1 MKPSSARTM
10 TRSRMPLIALL
21 ALAASL
27 GLAGCENDGGPAGPG
42 GGDTGQTGP
51 TGPTGPADVPI
62 SLGGDVANTGN
73 GAALT
78 AQQIADIGT
87 LVATIDSA
95 TITGNK
101 PVIEITVRTDKG
113 GAVLG
118 LAPTTLRLGV
128 AKLVPA
134 AGGFP
139 SRWQSYIN
147 RSGVPSIASPTLAS
161 AVQANTESGIA
172 AGWQE
177 LGAGRYRY
185 TSAVDL
191 TLVTIPIAVGF
202 EPTLTHR
209 VSIAIDLSGSARA
222 LAPDNPF
229 KDFVPDGGAVTSNK
243 LIAATANCTSCHV
256 RFAQHGGPR
265 RSTEYCAVCHN
276 PATIDPDSG
285 ESVDL
290 AYMAHSI
297 HRGEARGTPYVVYGF
312 NGARF
317 DAGEV
322 TYPQPA
328 SFCETCH
335 AQSASAPQGDDW
347 KTNPGAAACGGC
359 HDAGLNKVG
368 PSATTGQYTYSYT
381 HTAAILPPGFTANDG
396 TCTGCH
402 RTDGVAGGILAS
414 HQADPARKAIE
425 NGSLFTYKVLSVE
438 NAVAGQA
445 PKVTFQ
451 ILDADGQP
459 VDVKAITTGRLRLDF
474 SWSTQD
480 VHNVAEVAGDAYAAD
495 RGQALVIDLIA
506 NMTSVVDNGNGSYS
520 YTLAQVLPAGFDTA
534 TLGTGLMVVLEGRR
548 AMPDGS
554 AAYPESALA
563 FGGGVAREKLVE
575 QAKCENCHKRL
586 AFHGGSRAG
595 DPMVCTACH
604 NSSLGGAWDD
614 GAGGTDSLGPLAL
627 GAFIHNLHAGNVASI
642 GAITYPQD
650 LARCTGCHVDGK
662 AYTARSGA
670 LPITVDAGTTLASGA
685 VTRAWQD
692 DKADSATAGTCKGC
706 HTSAEAASHMESQG
720 GSFGAA
726 KVLAPSSAAEGCVVC
741 HGKGRTFDTEK
752 LHCATLPYGQCA
764 Q

>member
-1 MKPSSARTM
+1 MKFSSARSHA
-10 TRSRMPLIALL
+10 RLRLPLIALL
-21 ALAASL
+21 ALAASI
-27 GLAGCENDGGPAGPG
+27 GIAGCENDGGPAGPS
-42 GGDTGQTGP
+42 GGDSGQTGP

-62 SLGGDVANTGN
+62 AEGGDVANIGTG
-73 GAALT
+73 AELT

-87 LVATIDSA
+87 LVAQIDSA
-95 TITGNK
+95 TVAGNK
-101 PVIEITVRTDKG
+101 PVIEITVRTAQG

-118 LAPTTLRLGV
+118 LAPTTLRLGI

-134 AGGFP
+134 ANGLP

-147 RSGVPSIASPTLAS
+147 RSGTPSIQTPVLPAAL
-161 AVQANTESGIA
+161 QANTESGVA

-177 LGAGRYRY
+177 LGGGRYRY
-185 TSAVDL
+185 AGATDL
-191 TLVTIPIAVGF
+191 ANVTAPIPVAY
-202 EPTLTHR
+202 EPALTHR
-209 VSIAIDLSGSARA
+209 ISIALDLSGSARP

-229 KDFVPDGGAVTSNK
+229 VDFVPNGGAADSK
-243 LIAATANCTSCHV
+243 LIVSTAACTTCHV
-256 RFAQHGGPR
+256 RFSEHGGPR
-265 RSTEYCAVCHN
+265 RGTEYCAVCHN
-276 PATIDPDSG
+276 PATVDPDSG
-285 ESVDL
+285 ESVDF

-297 HRGEARGTPYVVYGF
+297 HRGEARSSPYVVYGF

-322 TYPQPA
+322 TYPQPL

-335 AQSASAPQGDDW
+335 AASPATPQGDDW
-347 KTNPGAAACGGC
+347 IANPTAAACGGC
-359 HDAGLNKVG
+359 HDAGLNKTG
-368 PSATTGQYTYSYT
+368 PSASTGMYTYTYT
-381 HTAAILPPGFTANDG
+381 HSTTLLPPGFTPADG

-495 RGQALVIDLIA
+495 RGQALVVDLIA
-506 NMTSVVDNGNGSYS
+506 NMASVADNGNGSYS
-520 YTLAQVLPAGFDTA
+520 YTLTQVLPAGFDDA

-554 AAYPESALA
+554 NAYPDSAFA
-563 FGGGVAREKLVE
+563 FAGTPREKLVD
-575 QAKCENCHKRL
+575 QAKCETCHKRL
-586 AFHGGSRAG
+586 AFHGGNRAG

-614 GAGGTDSLGPLAL
+614 GAGGTDSFGPLAL
-627 GAFIHNLHAGNVASI
+627 GAFIHNLHAGNVASV

-685 VTRAWQD
+685 ATRAWKD
-692 DKADSATAGTCKGC
+692 DIADSATAGTCKGC
-706 HTSAEAASHMESQG
+706 HTSVEAASHMESQG

-726 KVLAPSSAAEGCVVC
+726 KALAPSSAAEGCVVC
-741 HGKGRTFDTEK
+741 HGKDRTFDTEK
-752 LHCATLPYGQCA
+752 LHCATLPYGQCE